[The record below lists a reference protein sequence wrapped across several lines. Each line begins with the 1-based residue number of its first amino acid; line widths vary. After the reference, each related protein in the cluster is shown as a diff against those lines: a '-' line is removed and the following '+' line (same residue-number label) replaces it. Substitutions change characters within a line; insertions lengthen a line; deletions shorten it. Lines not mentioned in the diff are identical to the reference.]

1 MLGPLG
7 YKYFVPTGLK
17 PFSSSCFV
25 ITDNSNTLT
34 EHYRIYGSGVI
45 VCCYYSAPVTATL
58 NYPTTE
64 FTVGKGKITGETKA
78 LLVEPDKERNSNEML
93 QPRKEFRAAIQSY
106 IGIGSNLQARAIVAN
121 CHGNEYPFFRFS
133 IALTIFCTA

>member
-1 MLGPLG
+1 MALCPQN
-7 YKYFVPTGLK
+7 YP
-17 PFSSSCFV
+17 
-25 ITDNSNTLT
+25 IT
-34 EHYRIYGSGVI
+34 EFGRGVI

-58 NYPTTE
+58 NDPTTE
-64 FTVGKGKITGETKA
+64 FTVGKRKNNQSKLRLYSWNQTRRGT
-78 LLVEPDKERNSNEML
+78 SNKML
-93 QPRKEFRAAIQSY
+93 QPRKEFLAAIQSY